1 MSRATGGGGQAI
13 IEESTLEW
21 KREEIV
27 SQSGG
32 YRSLDELD
40 RERERKRQELYL
52 EERQREKGGAGAGRI
67 EIFDERQQQQQ
78 QQGSTGGG
86 MAGAGFKSLD
96 ELDRERER
104 KRQELYLEERQR
116 EKGGAGALGADRI
129 EVIDEKDLKATGAMA
144 HPTRATATGL
154 RSLLPT
160 WSSTTGAAKPASEA
174 DQRLQHAAK
183 EMSEALVLKAGE
195 LKDSAVHMTS
205 SLGKKYSTYLPAR
218 FSKAY
223 GGEMPEWERYG
234 RKMDDANRLL
244 VKAERIS
251 NEAKNAPPSRAAE
264 LYLKA
269 NKSRQKALQKAMAAQ
284 ELAGRMKRAIDDKLY
299 QIQRGLPMQRDIWE
313 LYGATRLRAQE
324 LLDRAEA
331 LQRESNATTDKT
343 KAAELCNDSIHIRKK
358 AIRKAQKAQKF
369 AEEIQRQSEL
379 RVEELKQRSMGSTSL
394 GSGTSGTSSGASY

>member
-1 MSRATGGGGQAI
+1 MATTIQQVQQTLQAGQQPPITTLPPKQPITVTTAQSDMSRATGGGGQAI
-13 IEESTLEW
+13 EESTLERR
-21 KREEIV
+21 REEIV

-78 QQGSTGGG
+78 QQQQQQGSTGGG
-86 MAGAGFKSLD
+86 MAGVGYKSLD

-144 HPTRATATGL
+144 HPTRPTATGL

-205 SLGKKYSTYLPAR
+205 SLGKKYSTYLPGTPAR
-218 FSKAY
+218 PAH
-223 GGEMPEWERYG
+223 GECPVCSPSVDEAVPYPSCVCRVQ
-234 RKMDDANRLL
+234 RASARLTG
-244 VKAERIS
+244 E
-251 NEAKNAPPSRAAE
+251 
-264 LYLKA
+264 
-269 NKSRQKALQKAMAAQ
+269 
-284 ELAGRMKRAIDDKLY
+284 G
-299 QIQRGLPMQRDIWE
+299 
-313 LYGATRLRAQE
+313 
-324 LLDRAEA
+324 
-331 LQRESNATTDKT
+331 
-343 KAAELCNDSIHIRKK
+343 
-358 AIRKAQKAQKF
+358 
-369 AEEIQRQSEL
+369 
-379 RVEELKQRSMGSTSL
+379 
-394 GSGTSGTSSGASY
+394 

>member
-1 MSRATGGGGQAI
+1 MDTIQQVQQTLQAGQQPPSTTTTTTTLPPKQPITVTTAQSDMSRATGGGQAI
-13 IEESTLEW
+13 IEESTLERR
-21 KREEIV
+21 REEIV
-27 SQSGG
+27 SEGGGG

-52 EERQREKGGAGAGRI
+52 EEK
-67 EIFDERQQQQQ
+67 
-78 QQGSTGGG
+78 
-86 MAGAGFKSLD
+86 
-96 ELDRERER
+96 
-104 KRQELYLEERQR
+104 QR

-129 EVIDEKDLKATGAMA
+129 EVIDEKDLKTTGVMA
-144 HPTRATATGL
+144 HPARATATGL

-160 WSSTTGAAKPASEA
+160 WSSTTGAAARPASEA

-223 GGEMPEWERYG
+223 GAGMTEWERYG

-284 ELAGRMKRAIDDKLY
+284 ELAGQMKRAIDDKLY
-299 QIQRGLPMQRDIWE
+299 QIQRGLPLQRDIWE

-343 KAAELCNDSIHIRKK
+343 KAAELRNDSIHVRKK
-358 AIRKAQKAQKF
+358 AIRKARKAQKF